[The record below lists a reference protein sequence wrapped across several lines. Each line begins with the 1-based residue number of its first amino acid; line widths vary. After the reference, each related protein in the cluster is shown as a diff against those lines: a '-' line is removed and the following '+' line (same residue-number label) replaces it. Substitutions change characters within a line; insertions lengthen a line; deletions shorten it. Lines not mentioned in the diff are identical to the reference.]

1 MKIEILLIIHD
12 SEEEKH
18 VHLHVLPPMLSTF
31 TGSPRAGLYHQYRPM
46 AMIGAEC
53 IAEEPLSSKAQ
64 PRELFV
70 AWTMEFSPV

>member
-46 AMIGAEC
+46 AMIGA
-53 IAEEPLSSKAQ
+53 
-64 PRELFV
+64 
-70 AWTMEFSPV
+70 